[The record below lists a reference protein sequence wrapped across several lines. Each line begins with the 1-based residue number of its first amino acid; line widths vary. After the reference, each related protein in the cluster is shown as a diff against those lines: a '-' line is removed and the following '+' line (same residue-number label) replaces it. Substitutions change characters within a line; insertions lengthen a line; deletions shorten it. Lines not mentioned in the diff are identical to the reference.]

1 MATTESL
8 INPDEDGITH
18 INVYSKGKTTLGQL
32 LSNFAHTPFS
42 CDDGH
47 FESVEGYWYWLG
59 TDHPQKD
66 ILRNLHGWKAKQEG
80 RDLRSLDYQEE
91 NPDFINKIKEAI
103 NAKLM
108 THEDILTGLVM
119 SELPLKH
126 YYNYGGKVVEPKS
139 GLWIL
144 EHFEWIRKTVKP
156 KIIA

>member
-1 MATTESL
+1 
-8 INPDEDGITH
+8 
-18 INVYSKGKTTLGQL
+18 
-32 LSNFAHTPFS
+32 
-42 CDDGH
+42 
-47 FESVEGYWYWLG
+47 
-59 TDHPQKD
+59 
-66 ILRNLHGWKAKQEG
+66 
-80 RDLRSLDYQEE
+80 
-91 NPDFINKIKEAI
+91 
-103 NAKLM
+103 M